1 VRSVGDAILTEF
13 KERNGMAQAIVLRQP
28 GGPLALRLEEVT
40 VAPPAAGELRL
51 RHTAIGMNFHD
62 IYVRTGL
69 YRTLELPGV
78 PGIEAAGVVEAVGAG
93 ITNFREGD
101 RVAYVTPRYGAYAT
115 HRVLPADLAIKLPPW
130 LDDRIA
136 ASVLVRG
143 LTVEVLTGPVH
154 HVKPGE
160 RVLVHA
166 AAGGVGRLLCQ
177 RLKDLGAVVFGTA
190 GSPEKAAVA
199 RAAGCQVVIQYR
211 NEDFVACVRDLTS
224 GGGVSVVYDSV
235 GKDTFLGSLDC
246 LALRGHLVNF
256 GQASGAVPPFEI
268 SRLAAGSYTVSRP
281 ILFHYLIEQSERDSL
296 VAALFGALQ
305 RKALTADD
313 VRNFPLAQ
321 VGAAQAELES
331 RRSTGSIIL
340 LP

>member
-1 VRSVGDAILTEF
+1 
-13 KERNGMAQAIVLRQP
+13 MAQAIMLRQP
-28 GGPLALRLEEVT
+28 GGPLALHLEEVT
-40 VAPPAAGELRL
+40 VPPPAAGALGL
-51 RHTAIGMNFHD
+51 RHTAIGVNFHD

-69 YRTLELPGV
+69 YKTLDLPGV

-93 ITNFREGD
+93 IANVREGD
-101 RVAYVTPRYGAYAT
+101 RVAYVTSRYGAYAT

-130 LDDRIA
+130 LDDRTA
-136 ASVLVRG
+136 ASMLVRG
-143 LTVEVLTGPVH
+143 LTVEILTGPVH
-154 HVKPGE
+154 HVMPGE

-177 RLKDLGAVVFGTA
+177 KLKDLGAVVFGTA

-199 RAAGCQVVIQYR
+199 RTAGCQAVIQYR
-211 NEDFVACVRDLTS
+211 NEDFVTCVRDLTN
-224 GGGVSVVYDSV
+224 GDGVSVVYDSV

-256 GQASGAVPPFEI
+256 GQASGAVPPLEM

-281 ILFHYLIEQSERDSL
+281 ILFHYLTEQSERDRL

-305 RKALTADD
+305 RKALTAEG
-313 VRNFPLAQ
+313 VRSFPLAQ
-321 VGAAQAELES
+321 AGVAQAELES
-331 RRSTGSIIL
+331 RRAAGPIIL